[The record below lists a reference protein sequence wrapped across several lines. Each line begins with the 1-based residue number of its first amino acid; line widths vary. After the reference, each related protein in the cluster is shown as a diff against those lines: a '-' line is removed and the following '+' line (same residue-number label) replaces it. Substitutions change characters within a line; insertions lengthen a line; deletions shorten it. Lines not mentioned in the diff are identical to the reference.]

1 MSPPL
6 YSEKKNKKKS
16 IGQDD
21 SFYTRPNITLLDE
34 ENWAHIENRY
44 HMSAR
49 ELQVAKLVCRGFS
62 NDDIADELKI
72 KNGTAKTH
80 LRNIYRKIRVKNKI
94 ALLLKV
100 LEQVN
105 KISYNSR
112 TSSLFPV
119 SDIEKFKQPSVHPEN
134 MQL

>member
-1 MSPPL
+1 MSSPL
-6 YSEKKNKKKS
+6 YSEKKNEQKS
-16 IGQDD
+16 ISHDD
-21 SFYTRPNITLLDE
+21 SFYSRPNITLLDE
-34 ENWAHIENRY
+34 KHWAYIENRY

-100 LEQVN
+100 LEQAN
-105 KISYNSR
+105 KFSYGSR
-112 TSSLFPV
+112 ISSLLPV
-119 SDIEKFKQPSVHPEN
+119 TESKNSSTPPEK
-134 MQL
+134 M